1 MIIEIRGERGE
12 EKPSLVAQMIKDM
25 AAMQETQFRSLGRK
39 DPKRRKLQHTLVFL
53 SRKSHGQRSLVGYS
67 L

>member
-39 DPKRRKLQHTLVFL
+39 DPERRKLQHTLVFL
-53 SRKSHGQRSLVGYS
+53 SRKSNGQRSLVGYS